1 MKHNLVN
8 SPRRTFD
15 GCVMF
20 YNFVLIVSSP
30 KSGRAFWKIIN
41 FLRTEVN
48 LTFTRSLQSFDWS

>member
-8 SPRRTFD
+8 SRESTFD

-30 KSGRAFWKIIN
+30 KSGRAFWK
-41 FLRTEVN
+41 L
-48 LTFTRSLQSFDWS
+48 LLSSDRS